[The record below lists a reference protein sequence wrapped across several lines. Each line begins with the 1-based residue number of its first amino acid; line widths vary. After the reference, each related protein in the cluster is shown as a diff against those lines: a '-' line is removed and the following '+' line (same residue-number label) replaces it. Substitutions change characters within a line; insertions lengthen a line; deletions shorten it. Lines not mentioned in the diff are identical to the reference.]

1 MEFLV
6 MRKLLFGG
14 LFLLTAGL
22 ILAQDPK
29 AAPPVTPPAPKPA
42 PAPAPAPADATTS
55 EFFPLVKGSS
65 WTYASGTNEIV
76 VKVKEVT
83 GSEAKLVT
91 EFSNKEVANE
101 TIVIKADGI
110 YRTKINDTA
119 IDGGGVK
126 ILALKDGKPT
136 KDEKWAVAS
145 KIQTSEVKGDFVTK
159 EVGGKLKVAA
169 GEMVDVV
176 LVEGAKFTIA
186 NTETSVK
193 YWFSPKFGI
202 VKLEYS
208 IGGNPSPALEL
219 KQYKDK

>member
-1 MEFLV
+1 

-14 LFLLTAGL
+14 LFVLTAGL

-29 AAPPVTPPAPKPA
+29 AAPPVVPPVVPPAVAPA
-42 PAPAPAPADATTS
+42 PAPAPAPAAAVTS
-55 EFFPLVKGSS
+55 EYFPLVKGAS
-65 WTYASGTNEIV
+65 WTYASGTNEIL
-76 VKVKEVT
+76 VKVKDVVGT
-83 GSEAKLVT
+83 EAKLST
-91 EFSNKEVANE
+91 EFSGKEVANE
-101 TIVIKADGI
+101 TIVVKADGI

-136 KDEKWAVAS
+136 KDEKWAIAS

-159 EVGGKLKVAA
+159 EVGGKLKVPA
-169 GEMVDVV
+169 GDMTDVV

-193 YWFSPKFGI
+193 YWFAPKFGI

-208 IGGNPSPALEL
+208 IGGNPSPPLEL
-219 KQYKDK
+219 KTYKDK

>member
-1 MEFLV
+1 

-14 LFLLTAGL
+14 LFVLTASL
-22 ILAQDPK
+22 VLAQDPK
-29 AAPPVTPPAPKPA
+29 TAPPATPPAPAA
-42 PAPAPAPADATTS
+42 PAPATPAPAAVVTS
-55 EFFPLVKGSS
+55 EFFPLVKGAS

-83 GSEAKLVT
+83 GSEAKLTT

-101 TIVIKADGI
+101 TIVVKADGI

-145 KIQTSEVKGDFVTK
+145 KIQTSEVKGDFTTK

-169 GEMVDVV
+169 GDMTDVV
-176 LVEGAKFTIA
+176 MVEGAKFTIA

-193 YWFSPKFGI
+193 YWFAPKFGI

-219 KQYKDK
+219 KTYKDK